1 MTVPATVLVRS
12 RVEHGTSARMADM
25 VTFHSLASGVVVGVM
40 PIATTLQTRRRR
52 QAVERRPMLAVGK
65 LGRRRYGRL
74 VVSGSLASPAVVSSR
89 RALGDGRDVA
99 RNWALGAWI
108 EARNLVGAEGF
119 VLQLVRDT
127 PSLAGWRMNV
137 FRGTGRTRICP
148 ALGVVG
154 RVWASL
160 AVRVCG

>member
-1 MTVPATVLVRS
+1 
-12 RVEHGTSARMADM
+12 
-25 VTFHSLASGVVVGVM
+25 
-40 PIATTLQTRRRR
+40 
-52 QAVERRPMLAVGK
+52 MLAVGK

-127 PSLAGWRMNV
+127 PSLVGWRMNV